1 MLRRMDVEGA
11 RDFIREQHR
20 GVLATR
26 GPGGAIRQSP
36 VVAAVDDEG
45 LIVISSRET
54 AYKVRY
60 LRDDPRASL
69 CLFTDRFFGSW
80 IWVEGTADIL
90 SLPEAM
96 GPLVDYRQRFADA
109 VGMDWADY
117 RARMERERRVLI
129 RIRPERA
136 GPTRQG

>member
-1 MLRRMDVEGA
+1 MDVDGA
-11 RDFIREQHR
+11 REFIREHHR

-36 VVAAVDDEG
+36 VVAAVDDAG

-60 LRDDPRASL
+60 LREDPRAQL
-69 CLFTDRFFGSW
+69 CVFTDRFFGGW
-80 IWVEGTADIL
+80 TWVEGTADIL
-90 SLPEAM
+90 SLPDAM
-96 GPLVDYRQRFADA
+96 EPLVDYRRRFADA
-109 VGMDWADY
+109 VGMDWDDY

-129 RIRPERA
+129 RITPKRA